1 MPEDFFGF
9 LRDLFVVGYMF
20 VLRIGVPL
28 LITLMLGA
36 WLKHFLEEREA
47 KELPESRPLTLAAQQ
62 HCWDIKQSAETEQA
76 RSAAAQRPDLP
87 CWLALQ
93 VGGTGLKEMCY
104 TCPAFTAH
112 APATVKA

>member
-1 MPEDFFGF
+1 MPEDLIGF

-20 VLRIGVPL
+20 VLRIGVPI

-47 KELPESRPLTLAAQQ
+47 KVMPEPQPLTLAAQ
-62 HCWDIKQSAETEQA
+62 HCWEVKQCPETEQA
-76 RSAAAQRPDLP
+76 RCAAKQRPDLP

-93 VGGTGLKEMCY
+93 VNGTGLKEGCY
-104 TCPAFTAH
+104 TCPIFTAR